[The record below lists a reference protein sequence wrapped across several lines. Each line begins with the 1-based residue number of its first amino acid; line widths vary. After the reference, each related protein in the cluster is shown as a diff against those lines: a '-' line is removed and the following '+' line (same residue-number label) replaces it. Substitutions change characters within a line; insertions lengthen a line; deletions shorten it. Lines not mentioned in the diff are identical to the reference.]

1 MKDIPYATVKQLA
14 YKIKGTGRP
23 APRFAFFLGAGASR
37 QSSIITAGE
46 MIRFFKEQ
54 IITECC
60 PEELKSDKEKEA
72 WFKRQEWYK
81 RPASEYSKLFE
92 KYEPKEIGRQ
102 RYIESIIEGKTPS
115 FGYVVLAN
123 LMASNYVNT
132 IITTNFDDLT
142 YGACTSFTSIRPIVY
157 AYGVLASEMR
167 VTAPRPKILKLHG
180 DYLYSAVKNTDRE
193 IAAQDPNMARQV
205 SQVLGEYGL
214 VIVGYSGGDG
224 SVMKILS
231 QISEKNDLYWCVHRG
246 TEPNDAVKT
255 LLSEKG
261 GFLIEIDGFDEMMN
275 EVRGIVGFDVGVMVG
290 SIQERQGQ
298 MIENLKS
305 FSMQY
310 SASIL
315 REIVDALREQLH
327 QQQDQI
333 RKTEALDYFL
343 KAYDAYENGNPQQA
357 EKFYNEV
364 IKRDPND
371 AKVHNNLGII
381 YLRQGKNDEAISAFQ
396 RAINIESEDALYHS
410 NLGRAYEAE
419 EKYADA
425 VSEFRRAI
433 ELDPRVAWL
442 YSVLGSMYAG
452 LRQFD
457 NAIVALQRAIELDPK
472 DAGFYN
478 TLGWY
483 WVMKGDLSIGEQE
496 LQAAIKLDPN
506 YYPAHL
512 NLGLLSARQGK
523 ANDARALWTKGLSLC
538 QGNGLRE
545 KLRRAFYT
553 WAAGQT
559 DKGLSHMGR
568 ILKEDRPPIVDVRD
582 ILEDAVFLASTPSPP
597 EGIEK
602 ILSLLRDAV
611 NTKGDEA
618 KQQ

>member
-1 MKDIPYATVKQLA
+1 MADIPRASVKQLA
-14 YKIKGTGRP
+14 YKIKGTGKP
-23 APRFAFFLGAGASR
+23 SPRFAFLLGAGASR
-37 QSSIITAGE
+37 QSGIITAGE
-46 MIRFFKEQ
+46 MIRFFKDQ
-54 IITECC
+54 IVTECC
-60 PEELKSDKEKEA
+60 PEDRKTDEEKEKWLKE
-72 WFKRQEWYK
+72 QDWYNK
-81 RPASEYSKLFE
+81 DGSEYSKLFE

-142 YGACTSFTSIRPIVY
+142 YSACTSFTSIRPIVY

-180 DYLYSAVKNTDRE
+180 DYLYSVVKNTDRE
-193 IAAQDPNMARQV
+193 IATQDPNMARQV

-214 VIVGYSGGDG
+214 VIAGYSGGDG

-231 QISEKNDLYWCVHRG
+231 QISEKNDLYWCIHRG
-246 TEPNDAVKT
+246 TEPNERVKD
-255 LLSEKG
+255 LLLQKG

-275 EVRGIVGFDVGVMVG
+275 EVRGIVGFDVGVMIG
-290 SIQERQGQ
+290 STQERQDR
-298 MIENLKS
+298 MIENLRS

-315 REIVDALREQLH
+315 REIVDALKEQLE

-343 KAYDAYENGNPQQA
+343 KAYDAYENGDLGQA
-357 EKFYNEV
+357 EKFYNEA
-364 IKRDPND
+364 IKQDSND
-371 AKVHNNLGII
+371 DKAHNNLGII
-381 YLRQGKNDEAISAFQ
+381 YLNQGKNGEAISVFQ
-396 RAINIESEDALYHS
+396 RAIEIESEDALYHS
-410 NLGRAYEAE
+410 NLARAYEAE
-419 EKYADA
+419 EKYAEA
-425 VSEFRRAI
+425 VTEFRRAI
-433 ELDPRVAWL
+433 ELDPQTAWL
-442 YSVLGSMYAG
+442 HSVLGSMYAG

-472 DAGFYN
+472 NAGFYN

-483 WVMKGDLSIGEQE
+483 WIMKGDLSTGEQE

-553 WAAGQT
+553 WAVGQT

-568 ILKEDRPPIVDVRD
+568 ILKEDRPPIVDIRD
-582 ILEDAVFLASTPSPP
+582 ILEDAVFLASTSSPP

-602 ILSLLRDAV
+602 MLSLLRASIQ
-611 NTKGDEA
+611 EA
-618 KQQ
+618 KRR